1 MAVGFKLGLNG
12 RQNSG
17 EFQMVNKIL
26 QEGQSYTFRSYFEMP
41 YEADEIL
48 AEFGYGLRRSRLSLP
63 TVTTILERLPELQ
76 QRLEETLVLISLSN
90 EAARRE
96 ALVFPVLL
104 EVARFCQCQI
114 RIEYPLVVNEWLKG
128 NLDYLLRRNGDLLV
142 IEAKNADLARGF
154 TQLAVE
160 LIALAQAESKTML
173 YGAVTVGD
181 TWRFGYLDTHKH
193 EITQDITLY
202 RIPDDLQPLT
212 QILIA
217 LVQSPDSQSTTHEP

>member
-1 MAVGFKLGLNG
+1 MPNA
-12 RQNSG
+12 
-17 EFQMVNKIL
+17 IL

-48 AEFGYGLRRSRLSLP
+48 AEFGYELRRSRLALP
-63 TVTTILERLPELQ
+63 TVTTILERLPELK
-76 QRLEETLVLISLSN
+76 QRLEETLVLINLSN

-114 RIEYPLVVNEWLKG
+114 RIEYSLIVNDWLKG

-142 IEAKNADLARGF
+142 IEAKNADLSRGF

-160 LIALAQAESKTML
+160 LIALAQAESQAVL
-173 YGAVTVGD
+173 YGAVTIGD
-181 TWRFGYLDTHKH
+181 TWRFGRLDRQNHQ
-193 EITQDITLY
+193 ITQDLALY
-202 RIPDDLQPLT
+202 RVPDDLEQLT
-212 QILIA
+212 QILIG
-217 LVQSPDSQSTTHEP
+217 LIQSPSSESTTY